1 MIEKNIPRI
10 VIAATNSGAGKTT
23 IVTGIL
29 AAMKEKGYKVQSY
42 KIGPDYIDPGYHQ
55 LASGKLGHNLDSWLV
70 SEKKINEIFFKT
82 AAEADIAIIEG
93 VMGLYDGGRKGVS
106 STATIAKLLNAPV
119 VLVIDAKSMG
129 DSAAAIALGFKLYD
143 PEVNFAGVII
153 NRLGSETHKKMICE
167 AMEKINIPVLGCI
180 FREEQITMPERH
192 LGLTPI
198 TENNSEKTITL
209 IKNAI
214 LKQCN
219 IAELYRIA
227 KNTPPYSSSFSQ
239 NTTKK
244 IYPKVKIGVAHD
256 EAFSFYYPES
266 LAILEELGAEIIP
279 FSPLR
284 GQKVPDVQGL
294 IIGGG
299 FPEMFVQQLNQ
310 NETMRESILQAGENG
325 LPIYAECGGL
335 MYLTKYIKDFSGTVF
350 DMVGLIPATCMM
362 NTKLQTVGYIE
373 AEALDDNILC
383 LKSDKI
389 HGHEFHFSSMLIDES
404 IDEHF
409 PWAFQFTKVRT
420 GVKYYAGYSQNNIL
434 ASYLHLH
441 FAGNIALAKRFIQ
454 KCHKFVQTQK

>member
-1 MIEKNIPRI
+1 MSENDIPRI

-55 LASGKLGHNLDSWLV
+55 LASGKPGHNLDSWLV

-82 AAEADIAIIEG
+82 AVEADIAIIEG
-93 VMGLYDGGRKGVS
+93 VMGLYDGGRKGIS

-143 PEVNFAGVII
+143 PEVNFAGVIV

-192 LGLTPI
+192 LGLTQV
-198 TENNSEKTITL
+198 TENPMENMVEF
-209 IKNAI
+209 IKNII
-214 LKQCN
+214 LKQCD
-219 IAELYRIA
+219 ITELYRIA
-227 KNTPPYSSSFSQ
+227 KNTPSLTPYFLE
-239 NTTKK
+239 NTKQQ
-244 IYPKVKIGVAHD
+244 IYPRIKIGVAHD
-256 EAFSFYYPES
+256 ESFSFYYPES

-284 GQKVPDVQGL
+284 GQKIPDVQGL

-310 NETMRESILQAGENG
+310 NETMRQSILRAGENG

-373 AEALDDNILC
+373 AEALNDNILC
-383 LKSDKI
+383 LKGDKI

-404 IDEHF
+404 VEEPF
-409 PWAFQFTKVRT
+409 SWAFQFTKIRT

-454 KCHKFVQTQK
+454 KCHQFVQTQK